1 MNHTLHRTAK
11 KATPLFKLT
20 VYKDGARVDEV
31 VVTHDIVTL
40 GRGADNDLRL
50 DDHTVSTHH
59 MQFSYTGGRIFVE
72 DLDSTN
78 GTYVNGHR
86 VKIQAVVDG
95 DNVVL
100 GKHRLTVHT
109 VDEEALQVERH
120 PPTEMLESSELD
132 RLLGTTQRGGA
143 SVNPASGK
151 KVLNWIAQDA
161 KGIWWGFEHQ
171 PQPDEMGWTDTL
183 NGIRIQLKEDDKP
196 LPDWRE
202 SLRKI

>member
-11 KATPLFKLT
+11 KAAPLFKLT

-109 VDEEALQVERH
+109 VDEEVLQVERH

-132 RLLGTTQRGGA
+132 RLLGATQRGGA
-143 SVNPASGK
+143 SVNPASAK

-161 KGIWWGFEHQ
+161 KGIWWGFEHE
-171 PQPDEMGWTDTL
+171 PQPDEMGWIDTL

-196 LPDWRE
+196 LRDWRE